1 VSGGT
6 PRGEEDD
13 LTTESIPGIT
23 DISILK
29 RKLRE
34 LQGEEG
40 QRGRGG
46 ALTRAPPNPIDEEM
60 TRLIQER
67 IRVLQAQPQ
76 PQPQVGGL
84 PELPYDPDFF
94 ESQENLGC
102 GRHALNNLF
111 GGKYFIATQ
120 EPAYTLEE
128 IKAAGINLSTQAP
141 LDLQRLCKYLHSIG
155 LFTPGENLETSCPPH
170 ENYDVTVLIAALQVC
185 GFHVNDFSDPTKKT
199 LEDDDTVLGYIINKG
214 DLAFNQ
220 LTKEVQDEINKTIED
235 TWKLISETAEFKSL
249 THEEKEK
256 YQIEY
261 LEYSTKPPKIKHY
274 VSARRIA
281 LDNYKYR
288 DSLKPKDTPIG
299 DIKNKDLR
307 IGTVKKRTVQQLDL
321 INTQLEIQSGSTVT
335 RNDPDLEAAVKAS
348 LEHVQPAAPQPATS
362 QPAETPPGEQ
372 EAMTVIREIT
382 TDPRF
387 GTQLVQKYLGQT
399 YSAEDKQAFIELL
412 KIITLIKSKG
422 LNIPIDEP
430 SNGEKVHSV
439 TPFWQAIILD
449 QNVIDLMKPTH
460 PINPKLRTIKSQF
473 EGIDKLPEQAYRLG
487 FTGLDFKDTNT
498 KLGFLYQFL
507 LKPDGQLDKEF
518 IKALIGDKT
527 PTNGIQSIKALLA
540 HVLGKITGATLGVNF
555 LLGTSIGATK
565 GGTRRKSKKRAKKG
579 LSSRKRRGS

>member
-1 VSGGT
+1 
-6 PRGEEDD
+6 

-76 PQPQVGGL
+76 PQPQSQVGGL

-128 IKAAGINLSTQAP
+128 IKAAGINLSTQTP

-185 GFHVNDFSDPTKKT
+185 GFHVNDFPNPSEKAP
-199 LEDDDTVLGYIINKG
+199 EDDDTVLGYIINKG

-220 LTKEVQDEINKTIED
+220 LTKEVQDEINTTIEN

-249 THEEKEK
+249 TDEEKEK

-261 LEYSTKPPKIKHY
+261 LEYSTRPPKIKHY

-299 DIKNKDLR
+299 DMKNKNLL

-321 INTQLEIQSGSTVT
+321 INTQLVIQSGRIV
-335 RNDPDLEAAVKAS
+335 PAAP
-348 LEHVQPAAPQPATS
+348 QPAAPQPATS
-362 QPAETPPGEQ
+362 QPAQTPPGEQ
-372 EAMTVIREIT
+372 EAMTVISEVT

-387 GTQLVQKYLGQT
+387 GTKLVQKYLDRT

-422 LNIPIDEP
+422 LNIPIDGQ
-430 SNGEKVHSV
+430 SDGEKVHSV

-449 QNVIDLMKPTH
+449 QNVINLMKPTH
-460 PINPKLRTIKSQF
+460 PINPKLRSAETKFRS
-473 EGIDKLPEQAYRLG
+473 IDKLPEQAYRLG

-555 LLGTSIGATK
+555 LLGTSIGATT